1 MIRILILLILVI
13 CLLLLQVVL
22 SRTQSKI
29 PGLILPGV
37 MILGYLPFMYAI
49 TGGPNVLWL
58 IATIPV
64 IILLLIYFL
73 CRRKFQKNQM
83 EKMQIMD
90 LE

>member
-29 PGLILPGV
+29 PGLILPGI

>member
-73 CRRKFQKNQM
+73 CRRKFKKNQM